1 MNLIPQVIGG
11 HIMKIIDVTNSHP
24 DLVREQLANTDANF
38 VKVYSLGQTTV
49 IFTGAPTHEDIILLN
64 RNRRVK
70 QNEIDFVLSKLTV
83 WSDDDVEVM
92 PGHNFVELSYI
103 KKDAR

>member
-1 MNLIPQVIGG
+1 MELNLKVRG
-11 HIMKIIDVTNSHP
+11 HFMKLIDVTNSHP
-24 DLVREQLANTDANF
+24 ELVREQLANTDANF

-70 QNEIDFVLSKLTV
+70 QNEIDFVLTKLAEWT
-83 WSDDDVEVM
+83 DENNVEVM

>member
-1 MNLIPQVIGG
+1 
-11 HIMKIIDVTNSHP
+11 MKLIDVTNSHT

-38 VKVYSLGQTTV
+38 VKVYSLGQITV

-64 RNRRVK
+64 RKRRVK
-70 QNEIDFVLSKLTV
+70 QNEIDFVLSKLTD
-83 WSDDDVEVM
+83 WPEDDVEVM

>member
-1 MNLIPQVIGG
+1 
-11 HIMKIIDVTNSHP
+11 MKMIDVTNSHP

-83 WSDDDVEVM
+83 WPDDDVEVM

-103 KKDAR
+103 KKAVR

>member
-1 MNLIPQVIGG
+1 
-11 HIMKIIDVTNSHP
+11 MKLIDVTNSHP
-24 DLVREQLANTDANF
+24 RLVKEQLANTDANF

-70 QNEIDFVLSKLTV
+70 QNEIDFVLSKL
-83 WSDDDVEVM
+83 SDKNLEDVEIL

-103 KKDAR
+103 KHDTHRLIH